1 MLQRNDRRIR
11 ETDKQTGGALQS
23 IDLIALLTKKPLGTI
38 NMKEKR
44 LRSDSPRKR
53 KVDAIEKIQSRQRI
67 QRKGLVKDLRNT
79 CSVIRLQMESSHI
92 SLNLNKSVVRMEMIL
107 KPLPKTQR

>member
-38 NMKEKR
+38 NMKK
-44 LRSDSPRKR
+44 
-53 KVDAIEKIQSRQRI
+53 
-67 QRKGLVKDLRNT
+67 KD
-79 CSVIRLQMESSHI
+79 
-92 SLNLNKSVVRMEMIL
+92 
-107 KPLPKTQR
+107 